1 MGSSWKSL
9 NNWENVIESD
19 YGTLV
24 SSSRF
29 ASHEVSNSSTMGFS
43 CDGILP
49 SQNIEEKAMGPSNQG
64 LKSLKP
70 RAKYFFSVSS

>member
-1 MGSSWKSL
+1 MGSNEKSL
-9 NNWENVIESD
+9 NNWGNAVESD

-29 ASHEVSNSSTMGFS
+29 ASHEVSNSSTMSFC

-49 SQNIEEKAMGPSNQG
+49 
-64 LKSLKP
+64 
-70 RAKYFFSVSS
+70 YH

>member
-1 MGSSWKSL
+1 MGSNEKSL
-9 NNWENVIESD
+9 NNWGNAVESD

-29 ASHEVSNSSTMGFS
+29 ASHEVSNSFTMGFC

-49 SQNIEEKAMGPSNQG
+49 H
-64 LKSLKP
+64 
-70 RAKYFFSVSS
+70 